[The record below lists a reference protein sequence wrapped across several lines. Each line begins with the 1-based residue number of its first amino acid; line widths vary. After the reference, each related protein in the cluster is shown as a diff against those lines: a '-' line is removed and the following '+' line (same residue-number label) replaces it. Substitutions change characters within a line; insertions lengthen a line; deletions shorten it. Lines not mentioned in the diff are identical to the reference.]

1 MEVGNVVREN
11 LEALFGKLEKFLK
24 TETVVGQPIVIGET
38 TIVPIVS
45 ITFGC
50 ATGAGEGTGND
61 PKSGS
66 GSGAGSGLSSGAK
79 ITPTAVLVIQNNE
92 VTLLPVKDKS
102 GLENLLNKVPDL
114 MDKMQKK
121 QEEIKTEKKVKN

>member
-92 VTLLPVKDKS
+92 VTLLPVKDKF

-114 MDKMQKK
+114 MEKMQNKP
-121 QEEIKTEKKVKN
+121 EEMKTEKI

>member
-1 MEVGNVVREN
+1 MEVENAIRGN
-11 LEALFGKLEKFLK
+11 LEALFGKLENFLK
-24 TETVVGQPIVIGET
+24 SETVVGQPIVIGET
-38 TIVPIVS
+38 TIVPIVA

-50 ATGAGEGTGND
+50 ATGAGQGSGND

-79 ITPTAVLVIQNNE
+79 ITPTAVLVIKNNE

-102 GLENLLNKVPDL
+102 GMENLLNKVPDL
-114 MDKMQKK
+114 MEKMQKK
-121 QEEIKTEKKVKN
+121 QEEIKTEGK

>member
-61 PKSGS
+61 PKNGS

-92 VTLLPVKDKS
+92 VTLLPVKDKF

-114 MDKMQKK
+114 MEKMQNKP
-121 QEEIKTEKKVKN
+121 EEMKTEKI

>member
-92 VTLLPVKDKS
+92 VTLLPVKDKF

-114 MDKMQKK
+114 MEKMQNKP
-121 QEEIKTEKKVKN
+121 EEIKTDKI